1 MSPRVLLVAMA
12 AACALVAQD
21 PPSRVGRLNFMTG
34 SVSFQPGGASD
45 WVPAAL
51 NRPLTVGDQ
60 IFADDGARAEI
71 HIPGTAFRL
80 GSRTSFEFLNLDD
93 HIVQVRLSEGSL
105 GVRVRRLEGDQSLE
119 VDTPNLAFTIL
130 RTGDYR
136 IDTNPDSNQ
145 TYVTVRSGD
154 GQITSNS
161 GAFAVHARQQAVL
174 TGQDQ
179 AEYGV
184 YAVPGNDDFDN
195 WVLSRDAREDR
206 SQSSRYVSPNIVGY
220 EDLDDNGSWE
230 SVPDYGAVW
239 TPREVPVG
247 WAPYHNGHW
256 AWVDPWGWTWVDDA
270 PWGFAPF
277 HYGRWAFLRERW
289 CWVPGPIAVAP
300 VYAPALVAWFGFGGS
315 GPRLSVGFGGAGVGW
330 FPLGPRDVYLP
341 SYRSSPTYVTQINTS
356 NTTVINN
363 IQITNVYNTY
373 VRTGSVPTTNYAN
386 RNVRGAMVAVPQN
399 SFASARPVQQVAV
412 KVQANQINSI
422 SRVSA
427 APRVAPQMASLLGH
441 ATGGA
446 SVPRPSAAVTSRAV
460 VAKTTPPPAPATFNQ
475 RQALLA
481 KDPGRPI
488 PIQQQQKIARPSPAT
503 PVRVVQRAPQ
513 VTPPVANTTAPARAP
528 RPNVPVTPFPKAP
541 ASTARPGQP
550 QPQAQPR
557 TYEPPAAQPR
567 TIPQA
572 QPNRPIQPPAAQP
585 RSTPQAQPNRPAE
598 APREQPRA
606 QPQPSRPIQPP
617 AAQPRSKPQAQPNRP
632 AEAPREQPRVQPQPN
647 RPIQPP
653 AAQPRSTP
661 QAQPNRPAEAP
672 REQPRV
678 QPQPN
683 RPIQPPAAQPR
694 STPQAQPNRPVEPPR
709 GQPRVQPQPNRPI
722 QPPAAQPRSTPQAQ
736 PNRSA
741 QPPREQPRVQPR
753 QAPPKPPAREA
764 QPPKAAPAKPK
775 PTTEKKTDERK

>member
-1 MSPRVLLVAMA
+1 MSLRVLLVAIA
-12 AACALVAQD
+12 AAGVLIAQD
-21 PPSRVGRLNFMTG
+21 PPSRVGRLNFITG

-45 WVPAAL
+45 WVPAAI

-71 HIPGTAFRL
+71 HIPGTALRL
-80 GSRTSFEFLNLDD
+80 DSRTSFEFLNLDD
-93 HIVQVRLSEGSL
+93 HMIQVRLSEGSL

-136 IDTNPDSNQ
+136 IDTNPDNNQ

-184 YAVPGNDDFDN
+184 YAAPGNDDFDN
-195 WVLSRDAREDR
+195 WVQSRDVREDR
-206 SQSSRYVSPNIVGY
+206 SQSSRYVSPNVVGY
-220 EDLDDNGSWE
+220 EDLDENGTWQ

-277 HYGRWAFLRERW
+277 HYGRWAFLRARW

-300 VYAPALVAWFGFGGS
+300 VYAPALVAWFGVGG
-315 GPRLSVGFGGAGVGW
+315 GGARLSVSFGGAGVGW

-341 SYRSSPTYVTQINTS
+341 SYRSSPTYVTRINTS

-363 IQITNVYNTY
+363 TQITNVYNNY
-373 VRTGSVPTTNYAN
+373 VRTGSVPTANYAN
-386 RNVRGAMVAVPQN
+386 RSVPGAVVAVPQN

-412 KVQANQINSI
+412 NVRANQINSI

-427 APRVAPQMASLLGH
+427 APRVAPQMASVLGRP
-441 ATGGA
+441 AGGA
-446 SVPRPSAAVTSRAV
+446 VVPRPAAAVINRAV
-460 VAKTTPPPAPATFNQ
+460 VAKTSPPPAPAPFQQ

-488 PIQQQQKIARPSPAT
+488 PIQQQQRIARPVQAA

-513 VTPPVANTTAPARAP
+513 VTPRVANTTAPERAP
-528 RPNVPVTPFPKAP
+528 RQA
-541 ASTARPGQP
+541 
-550 QPQAQPR
+550 PQAQP
-557 TYEPPAAQPR
+557 
-567 TIPQA
+567 
-572 QPNRPIQPPAAQP
+572 QPNRPIQPPAVQP
-585 RSTPQAQPNRPAE
+585 RSTPQAQPNRPVE
-598 APREQPRA
+598 SPREQPR
-606 QPQPSRPIQPP
+606 I
-617 AAQPRSKPQAQPNRP
+617 
-632 AEAPREQPRVQPQPN
+632 QPQPN
-647 RPIQPP
+647 RPVQPP
-653 AAQPRSTP
+653 AVQPRSTP
-661 QAQPNRPAEAP
+661 QAQPNRPVEAP

-709 GQPRVQPQPNRPI
+709 EQPRVQPQPNRPV

-741 QPPREQPRVQPR
+741 PPPREQPRVQPR